1 MYPQIPNNVLNALWI
16 NNISRSKGLL
26 ERLELFISFDTSMSD
41 IEALRLEMQS
51 YITAPENSRD
61 FQPEV
66 VLRCVGVGSMDK
78 LQLQLEVRHKSNWP
92 NEQIRAARHSKLMC
106 ALVLAL
112 RKVPIFGSGGGG
124 APLGD
129 PANPTYSVSVSDE
142 IASSA
147 REKAA
152 KDADAARLHRVNSQ
166 PQTAVP
172 ENSELRQNSANE
184 PLAPI
189 SESKAAD
196 ALNAIR
202 LSEDPL
208 RNEERDNNEA
218 NIVGKQSSSRTVP
231 GNSVNLEL
239 KKSKTSQRR
248 RTAGSSAPTRASGTE
263 RLEGGDL
270 NARPSRVGTGNFDQE
285 AHVGG

>member
-1 MYPQIPNNVLNALWI
+1 
-16 NNISRSKGLL
+16 
-26 ERLELFISFDTSMSD
+26 MSD

-61 FQPEV
+61 FQPEI

-78 LQLQLEVRHKSNWP
+78 LQIQLEVRHKSNWP

-112 RKVPIFGSGGGG
+112 RKVPICGPGGGG

-142 IASSA
+142 IASAA

-152 KDADAARLHRVNSQ
+152 KDADAARLHPVNSQ
-166 PQTAVP
+166 LQTAVP
-172 ENSELRQNSANE
+172 ENSQLGKNSTNE
-184 PLAPI
+184 PLASIP
-189 SESKAAD
+189 ESKAAD

-208 RNEERDNNEA
+208 RDEGRDNNEV
-218 NIVGKQSSSRTVP
+218 NVVGKQSSSGTALD
-231 GNSVNLEL
+231 NSMNLEL
-239 KKSKTSQRR
+239 KKSKTSQGRR
-248 RTAGSSAPTRASGTE
+248 KAGTSAPTRTSGAE
-263 RLEGGDL
+263 RWEEGDF
-270 NARPSRVGTGNFDQE
+270 NARPSCVGAGDFDQE
-285 AHVGG
+285 AQVGGQETA

>member
-1 MYPQIPNNVLNALWI
+1 
-16 NNISRSKGLL
+16 
-26 ERLELFISFDTSMSD
+26 MSD
-41 IEALRLEMQS
+41 IEALRLEIQS

-61 FQPEV
+61 FQPEI

-112 RKVPIFGSGGGG
+112 RKVPIFGLGGGG

-142 IASSA
+142 IASAA

-152 KDADAARLHRVNSQ
+152 KDADATRHPVNSQ

-172 ENSELRQNSANE
+172 ENSELRQNSAND

-189 SESKAAD
+189 PESKAAD

-202 LSEDPL
+202 LNEDPL
-208 RNEERDNNEA
+208 RDEEMDNNEA

-231 GNSVNLEL
+231 GNNVNLEL
-239 KKSKTSQRR
+239 KKSKTSQGRR
-248 RTAGSSAPTRASGTE
+248 RAGSSAPTRTSGTE
-263 RLEGGDL
+263 RLEEGDL
-270 NARPSRVGTGNFDQE
+270 NARPSRVGTGDFDQE
-285 AHVGG
+285 AQVGG

>member
-1 MYPQIPNNVLNALWI
+1 
-16 NNISRSKGLL
+16 
-26 ERLELFISFDTSMSD
+26 MSD

-61 FQPEV
+61 FQPEI

-112 RKVPIFGSGGGG
+112 RKVPIFGPGGGG

-142 IASSA
+142 IASAA

-152 KDADAARLHRVNSQ
+152 KDADAARLHRVNYQ
-166 PQTAVP
+166 PQTVVP
-172 ENSELRQNSANE
+172 ENSELRQNSGSE

-189 SESKAAD
+189 PESKAAD

-208 RNEERDNNEA
+208 RDEERDNNEA
-218 NIVGKQSSSRTVP
+218 NIAVP

-239 KKSKTSQRR
+239 KKSKTSQGRR
-248 RTAGSSAPTRASGTE
+248 RAGSSAPTRTSGTE
-263 RLEGGDL
+263 RLEESDL
-270 NARPSRVGTGNFDQE
+270 NARPSRMGTGDFDQE
-285 AHVGG
+285 AQVGGQEMA